1 MRKILKIL
9 FSRFAIVTI
18 LILAQFA
25 LILYLLFG
33 FRPNMLYYFVACYA
47 IAAVFSIIIMIK
59 DEIPEYKLPWLLTI
73 LLVPGFGFALY
84 CLFGRTKVRRRDRK
98 RFKQI
103 NNLNQQ
109 YIKSN
114 IELKD
119 IENDNARQIFYYLN
133 DYIKLGVYKN
143 TSIKYFPMGE
153 DFLPCYIEDLK
164 KAKKYIF
171 IEYYILCHGKGF
183 DQILDVLVEK
193 MSQGVEVRMM
203 YDDFGSILYVKTN
216 FARKMREK
224 GINCKAFNRYIPLL
238 SVMMN
243 NRDHRKITVIDGKVG
258 YTGGLNLSDEYFNF
272 YAKFGTWKDNA
283 VRLEG
288 EAVNNLTGAFL
299 TMFNSKQED
308 IQKDYSKYIINY
320 DNNHDEFEKREGIC
334 CPFIEAPNPIYIDK
348 IAKNVYLHL
357 INTAKHTIDIS
368 TPYFVTDSELTNAI
382 LNACKRGVKVN
393 VLIPGIPDK
402 KTVYI
407 LTVNTCRKIAKAGGN
422 IYKYTPGFNHTK
434 TVLIDNQMAVV
445 GTINLD
451 YRSLAH
457 NYENAVLMY
466 KNECIKDIQNDFES
480 TFKISY
486 KMTKEDLHIGK
497 VKQFFISVYAI
508 FSPLF

>member
-18 LILAQFA
+18 LILAQFG

-33 FRPNMLYYFVACYA
+33 FHPNMLYYFIVCYILAA
-47 IAAVFSIIIMIK
+47 IFSVLILIK
-59 DEIPEYKLPWLLTI
+59 DEIPEYKFPWLLTI

-98 RFKQI
+98 RFKEI
-103 NNLNQQ
+103 NNLNKQ

-114 IELKD
+114 VDLNEIED
-119 IENDNARQIFYYLN
+119 VQTRQIFYYLN
-133 DYIKLGVYKN
+133 NYIKLGVYKN

-153 DFLPCYIEDLK
+153 DFLPSYIEDLK
-164 KAKKYIF
+164 NAKKYIF

-193 MSQGVEVRMM
+193 IAQGVEVRMM

-216 FARKMREK
+216 FARKMCEK
-224 GINCKAFNRYIPLL
+224 GINCKAFNRYIPIL
-238 SVMMN
+238 SVMMH
-243 NRDHRKITVIDGKVG
+243 NRDHRKITVIDGKIG

-272 YAKFGTWKDNA
+272 YSKFGTWKDNA
-283 VRLEG
+283 VRIEG

-299 TMFNSKQED
+299 TMFNPKKED
-308 IQKDYSKYIINY
+308 IEKDYSKYIINY
-320 DNNHDEFEKREGIC
+320 ENNHDIYEKTEGIC
-334 CPFIEAPNPIYIDK
+334 CPYIEAPNPIYIDK

-357 INTAKHTIDIS
+357 INTAKYKINIS

-382 LNACKRGVKVN
+382 INACKRGVEVN

-402 KTVYI
+402 MTVYI
-407 LTVNTCRKIAKAGGN
+407 LTKNTCRKIAKAGGN
-422 IYKYTPGFNHTK
+422 IYQYTPGFNHTK
-434 TVLIDNQMAVV
+434 TILTDDQLAVV
-445 GTINLD
+445 GTINFD

-457 NYENAVLMY
+457 NYENAVLLY
-466 KNECIKDIQNDFES
+466 KNECVKDIQKDFES
-480 TFKISY
+480 TFNISHKMSKDELKI
-486 KMTKEDLHIGK
+486 GP
-497 VKQFFISVYAI
+497 VKQFFISIYSI